1 MSLTVRDRATTIATL
16 RHIEITLM
24 ETLAR
29 WVPTTPLMEAKV
41 LFGRHIWEVAQHA
54 DILGKR
60 THELRAPMNLTLAPS
75 ADYAS
80 FLADVAA
87 IAEEKDRVAVFYDAV
102 LPAVIARCRDYLDAT
117 DSLLD
122 EPSVRI
128 LRRIV
133 MDSEAMIEESKAFRA
148 KHPAIAS
155 ADPAL
160 APRFAAR
167 ERDITNYV
175 GTSWHPAAPAQNEVV
190 HA

>member
-1 MSLTVRDRATTIATL
+1 VPLTVRDRAATIATL

-60 THELRAPMNLTLAPS
+60 TYELRAPLNLTLAPTQEF
-75 ADYAS
+75 AS
-80 FLADVAA
+80 LLADVAA
-87 IAEEKDRVAVFYDAV
+87 IAGQGERVAAFYEV
-102 LPAVIARCRDYLDAT
+102 LLPAVISRCRAYIETT
-117 DSLLD
+117 DGLLD

-128 LRRIV
+128 AKRIIAE
-133 MDSEAMIEESKAFRA
+133 SEAMIAEAQQLRA
-148 KHPAIAS
+148 AQ
-155 ADPAL
+155 PAL
-160 APRFAAR
+160 ASWDTAAIDSLASR
-167 ERDITNYV
+167 ERTITRYV
-175 GTSWHPAAPAQNEVV
+175 APWQAAGAAAAEVV